1 MLESRAV
8 PSDNSGSRSGRT
20 PRLLDANALWN
31 YALKILSVRS
41 LSTGE
46 VRDKLRRKAENP
58 EDIDG
63 IISRLRDS
71 GYLNDSRFAEGYA
84 RARRDTQ
91 GFGKIRVLR
100 DLRQR
105 RVAPNVAARAVE
117 GVFEDADE
125 TEMIEAFLRRKY
137 RTVDLPVFL
146 QEDRNLRSAYRRLIS
161 AGFSSGASIR
171 VLKRYAA
178 QADQLQTEEDFP
190 GDSL

>member
-8 PSDNSGSRSGRT
+8 PGDNFRSRSKRT

-31 YALKILSVRS
+31 YALKILSIRS

-71 GYLNDSRFAEGYA
+71 GYLNDSRFAEGFA
-84 RARRDTQ
+84 RARRESQ

-105 RVAPNVAARAVE
+105 RVAPNVAAKAVE
-117 GVFEDADE
+117 GIFEDADE

-161 AGFSSGASIR
+161 AGFSSGGSIR

-178 QADQLQTEEDFP
+178 QADQLQAEEDFP